1 VRKIM
6 TLPRKSNSTEAG
18 DLSTRTRFKVFGVG
32 GAGCNAVNQLA
43 GAIAG
48 NPEHPL
54 TGIDLVAVNTDLQA
68 LADITGAEKLQIGSA
83 ITRGLGAGGDVELGL
98 RAAQQDT
105 ERLEMVAQNTGIVFV
120 VAGLGGG
127 TGTGAAPVV
136 ARVAK
141 EQGALV
147 LAFAMLPFAFEG
159 DRRRQQAIAGL
170 EQLKAQADAV
180 ICIPNDKLF
189 KVAGENAQ
197 ALDAFQRGND
207 LIATGVQAFWQ
218 LLSRKGLINLDFADL
233 RAALGTKHSDG
244 IFSFGTATGN
254 EKARDAVKALMENP
268 LLDGGEILGKAD
280 AVLVS
285 VLGGPDM
292 TLADVQR
299 AVEPISRIASRSRVT
314 MGAAIDEAH
323 RDRLTITVIATANL
337 MPRRVAQPV
346 QPRQPISRPIPPR
359 PLPLSQPAALE
370 IKPPTGKKES
380 PKQESLPLEGVSRG
394 RFEKS
399 EPTLY
404 NGEDLDLPT
413 YIRRGIS
420 LKR

>member
-1 VRKIM
+1 MTPIRKANP
-6 TLPRKSNSTEAG
+6 TESNETSA
-18 DLSTRTRFKVFGVG
+18 RTRLKVFGVG
-32 GAGCNAVNQLA
+32 GAGCNAVGQIA
-43 GAIAG
+43 SAIAG
-48 NPEHPL
+48 QADHPL
-54 TGIDLVAVNTDLQA
+54 AGIELVAVNTDLQA
-68 LADITGAEKLQIGSA
+68 LAGITGAEHVQIGSA
-83 ITRGLGAGGDVELGL
+83 ITRGLGAGGDLELGL
-98 RAAQQDT
+98 RAAQQNT
-105 ERLEMVAQNTGIVFV
+105 ERLEAIAQNTGLVFV

-147 LAFAMLPFAFEG
+147 VAFALLPFGFEG
-159 DRRRQQAIAGL
+159 DRRRQQALAGL
-170 EQLKAQADAV
+170 EQLRAHADAV

-197 ALDAFQRGND
+197 ALEAFQRGNE

-218 LLSRKGLINLDFADL
+218 LLARKGLINVDFADL

-244 IFSFGTATGN
+244 IFSFGTATGS
-254 EKARDAVKALMENP
+254 EKVRDAGKALMENP
-268 LLDGGEILGKAD
+268 LLDNGEILGKAD
-280 AVLVS
+280 AVLIS
-285 VLGGPDM
+285 VLGGPDL

-299 AVEPISRIASRSRVT
+299 AVEPISRLASHARIT
-314 MGAAIDEAH
+314 MGAAIEEAH
-323 RDRLTITVIATANL
+323 RDRLTITVIATANSL
-337 MPRRVAQPV
+337 PRRVAPTV
-346 QPRQPISRPIPPR
+346 APR
-359 PLPLSQPAALE
+359 PVIGRQIAPRPMPVSAPVPVE
-370 IKPPTGKKES
+370 SKSPTGKKES
-380 PKQESLPLEGVSRG
+380 PKQENLPLEGISRG

-404 NGEDLDLPT
+404 NGEDLDVPT

>member
-1 VRKIM
+1 MTPIRKANP
-6 TLPRKSNSTEAG
+6 TESNETSA
-18 DLSTRTRFKVFGVG
+18 RTRLKVFGVG
-32 GAGCNAVNQLA
+32 GAGCNAVGQIA
-43 GAIAG
+43 SAIAG
-48 NPEHPL
+48 QADHPL
-54 TGIDLVAVNTDLQA
+54 AGIELVAVNTDLQA
-68 LADITGAEKLQIGSA
+68 LAGITGAEHVQIGSA

-98 RAAQQDT
+98 RAAQQNT
-105 ERLEMVAQNTGIVFV
+105 ERLEAIAQNTGLVFV

-147 LAFAMLPFAFEG
+147 VAFALLPFGFEG
-159 DRRRQQAIAGL
+159 DRRRQQALAGL
-170 EQLKAQADAV
+170 EQLRAHADAV

-197 ALDAFQRGND
+197 ALEAFQRGNE

-218 LLSRKGLINLDFADL
+218 LLARKGLINVDFADL

-244 IFSFGTATGN
+244 IFSFGTATGS
-254 EKARDAVKALMENP
+254 EKVRDAGKALMENP

-280 AVLVS
+280 AVLIS
-285 VLGGPDM
+285 VLGGPDL

-299 AVEPISRIASRSRVT
+299 AVEPISRLASHARIT
-314 MGAAIDEAH
+314 MGAAIEEAH
-323 RDRLTITVIATANL
+323 RDRLTITVIATANSL
-337 MPRRVAQPV
+337 PRRVAPTV
-346 QPRQPISRPIPPR
+346 APR
-359 PLPLSQPAALE
+359 PVIGRQIAPRSTPLSAPAPVE
-370 IKPPTGKKES
+370 STKSVTGKKES
-380 PKQESLPLEGVSRG
+380 PKQEHLPLEGISRG

-404 NGEDLDLPT
+404 NGEDLDVPT

>member
-1 VRKIM
+1 MTPIRKASP
-6 TLPRKSNSTEAG
+6 TDSNEMPA
-18 DLSTRTRFKVFGVG
+18 RTRLKVFGVG
-32 GAGCNAVNQLA
+32 GAGCNAVGQIA
-43 GAIAG
+43 SAIAG
-48 NPEHPL
+48 QADHPL
-54 TGIDLVAVNTDLQA
+54 AGIELVAVNTDLQA
-68 LADITGAEKLQIGSA
+68 LAGITGAEHVQIGSA

-98 RAAQQDT
+98 RAAQQSS
-105 ERLEMVAQNTGIVFV
+105 ERLEAIAQNTGLVFV
-120 VAGLGGG
+120 VAGMGGG
-127 TGTGAAPVV
+127 TGTGAAPIV

-147 LAFAMLPFAFEG
+147 VAFALLPFGFEG
-159 DRRRQQAIAGL
+159 DRRRQQALAGL

-218 LLSRKGLINLDFADL
+218 LLSRKGLINVDFADL

-244 IFSFGTATGN
+244 IFSFGTATGS
-254 EKARDAVKALMENP
+254 EKVRDAGKALMENP

-285 VLGGPDM
+285 VLGGPDL

-299 AVEPISRIASRSRVT
+299 AVEPISRLASHARIT
-314 MGAAIDEAH
+314 MGAAIEEAH

-337 MPRRVAQPV
+337 LPRRVAQPV
-346 QPRQPISRPIPPR
+346 ASRPVIGRPIAPR
-359 PLPLSQPAALE
+359 PMPLSAPVPVE
-370 IKPPTGKKES
+370 SKSPTGKKES
-380 PKQESLPLEGVSRG
+380 PKQESLPLEGISRG

-404 NGEDLDLPT
+404 NGEDLDVPT

-420 LKR
+420 LKK

>member
-1 VRKIM
+1 MTPIRKANP
-6 TLPRKSNSTEAG
+6 TESNETSA
-18 DLSTRTRFKVFGVG
+18 RTRLKVFGVG
-32 GAGCNAVNQLA
+32 GAGCNAVGQIA
-43 GAIAG
+43 SAIAG
-48 NPEHPL
+48 QADHPL
-54 TGIDLVAVNTDLQA
+54 AGIELVAVNTDLQA
-68 LADITGAEKLQIGSA
+68 LAGITGAEHVQIGSA
-83 ITRGLGAGGDVELGL
+83 ITRGLGAGGDMELGL
-98 RAAQQDT
+98 RAAQQNT
-105 ERLEMVAQNTGIVFV
+105 ERLEAIAQNTGLVFV

-147 LAFAMLPFAFEG
+147 VAFALLPFGFEG
-159 DRRRQQAIAGL
+159 DRRRQQALAGL
-170 EQLKAQADAV
+170 EQLRAHADAV

-197 ALDAFQRGND
+197 ALEAFQRGNE

-218 LLSRKGLINLDFADL
+218 LLARKGLINVDFADL

-244 IFSFGTATGN
+244 IFSFGTATGS
-254 EKARDAVKALMENP
+254 EKVRDAGKALMENP
-268 LLDGGEILGKAD
+268 LLDNGEILGKAD
-280 AVLVS
+280 AVLIS
-285 VLGGPDM
+285 VLGGPDL

-299 AVEPISRIASRSRVT
+299 AVEPISRLASHARIT
-314 MGAAIDEAH
+314 MGAAIEEAH
-323 RDRLTITVIATANL
+323 RDRLTITVIATSNSL
-337 MPRRVAQPV
+337 PRRVAPTV
-346 QPRQPISRPIPPR
+346 APR
-359 PLPLSQPAALE
+359 PVIGRQIAPRPMPVSAPVPVE
-370 IKPPTGKKES
+370 SKSPTGKKES
-380 PKQESLPLEGVSRG
+380 PKQENLPLEGISRG

-404 NGEDLDLPT
+404 NGEDLDVPT